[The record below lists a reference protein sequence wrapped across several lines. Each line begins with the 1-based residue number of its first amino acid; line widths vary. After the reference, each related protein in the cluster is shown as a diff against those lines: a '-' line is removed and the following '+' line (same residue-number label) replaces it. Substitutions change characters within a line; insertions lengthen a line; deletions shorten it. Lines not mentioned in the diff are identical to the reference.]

1 VRESGSH
8 CSSTNC
14 LQAEDHATLFYLEL
28 ITRITIANRDRVLI
42 IWRGVSDHIS
52 RLISATAPTLD
63 TLFELERAV
72 TALLR
77 LAVR

>member
-1 VRESGSH
+1 M
-8 CSSTNC
+8 
-14 LQAEDHATLFYLEL
+14 
-28 ITRITIANRDRVLI
+28 I

-77 LAVR
+77 LAVRWVKQGFR